1 MLNPR
6 LCLGISLVM
15 LLMNVECMEK
25 QLTVAL
31 NNHVSIVTYAARGLQ
46 SESIY
51 VQELLIYNDCDI
63 LCLQEHWL
71 LNENLNISD
80 CGRSEWNGFSNI
92 CLWSSFWFLCNFF
105 PVNRSPH

>member
-6 LCLGISLVM
+6 LCLGISLAT

-25 QLTVAL
+25 QLTMAL
-31 NNHVSIVTYAARGLQ
+31 NNHVSIVMYSARRFQ

-71 LNENLNISD
+71 LNEHLIVVGVSGMD
-80 CGRSEWNGFSNI
+80 SQTFVCGRPFGFCAI
-92 CLWSSFWFLCNFF
+92 FF
-105 PVNRSPH
+105 VNRSLH